1 MDNTDSQRLVA
12 DQMAAEY
19 LVTLCQSET
28 EQQQQHQLVHEVP
41 SEVFHQNTA
50 QSSIIEIPSFPTD
63 GSTFFIAT
71 EDGTTALP
79 AEIMVQGRSLR
90 RVFLTH

>member
-1 MDNTDSQRLVA
+1 
-12 DQMAAEY
+12 MAAEY

-28 EQQQQHQLVHEVP
+28 EQQHQLVHEVP

-79 AEIMVQGRSLR
+79 AEIMVQGRSFS